1 MAKIVFLKML
11 INFRELKIFKKK
23 CVRVVV
29 KMIFFFDLFCLNI
42 YCLKYDF

>member
-11 INFRELKIFKKK
+11 INFRELKMFKKK

-29 KMIFFFDLFCLNI
+29 EMIFLFLFI
-42 YCLKYDF
+42 LFKHLLFKV